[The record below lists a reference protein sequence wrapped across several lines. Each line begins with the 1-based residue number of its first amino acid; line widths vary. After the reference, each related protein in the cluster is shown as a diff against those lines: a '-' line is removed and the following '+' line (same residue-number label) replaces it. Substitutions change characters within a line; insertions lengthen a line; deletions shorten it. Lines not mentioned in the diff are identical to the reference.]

1 MKKRLVLLGSLLM
14 ISMANA
20 AEPVATPGF
29 FTVVFSSIQLVF
41 SELTPKELTITSKG
55 HGNSQ
60 EEAVQAALFD
70 SVQRGIGVLMITE
83 QTAQNDKLIRNIAAS
98 YSSGVVNT
106 YKVDTCEKDKFFTC
120 TVTAKISPWNL
131 MRKLQGDSQTIQV
144 RGNDLFMQ
152 HQTAKAVL
160 IQREKITRYYLSQ
173 IRESGLDVRITE
185 VKVLP
190 SISDKAK
197 LSVTYEVRW
206 NREFKDEL
214 IKFLKKLERD
224 TQGPENEQVY
234 IQWDS
239 SSGRVWINTHNA
251 QTRNMMRQY
260 LYMPTF
266 VKIKEL
272 DVCHNIREDDVFTID
287 WTTKVKREIT
297 LDVPAQKLQGLQSL
311 SASIGCAS

>member
-1 MKKRLVLLGSLLM
+1 M
-14 ISMANA
+14 ISVANA
-20 AEPVATPGF
+20 SEPVATPGF
-29 FTVVFSSIQLVF
+29 FTVVFSSIQLVI

-55 HGNSQ
+55 RGNTQ
-60 EEAVQAALFD
+60 EEAVQAALTD
-70 SVQRGIGVLMITE
+70 SVQRGIGILMITE
-83 QTAQNDKLIRNIAAS
+83 QTVQNDKLIRNIAAS

-106 YKVDTCEKDKFFTC
+106 YKVDTCEKDTFFTC
-120 TVTAKISPWNL
+120 TVTAKVSPWNL

-160 IQREKITRYYLSQ
+160 IQREKMTRYYLNQ
-173 IRESGLDVRITE
+173 IRESGLDVRIVE

-190 SISDKAK
+190 NTSDMAK
-197 LSVTYEVRW
+197 LSVTYEVKW
-206 NREFKDEL
+206 NREFKEEL
-214 IKFLKKLERD
+214 IRFLKKLERD

-272 DVCHNIREDDVFTID
+272 NVCHNIREDDVFNIG
-287 WTTKVKREIT
+287 WTKKVRNSIT
-297 LDVPAQKLQGLQSL
+297 VDVPAQKLQNLQSL
-311 SASIGCAS
+311 SASLGCAS

>member
-1 MKKRLVLLGSLLM
+1 M
-14 ISMANA
+14 ISVANA
-20 AEPVATPGF
+20 SEPVATPGF
-29 FTVVFSSIQLVF
+29 FTVVFSSIQLVI

-55 HGNSQ
+55 RGNTQ
-60 EEAVQAALFD
+60 EEAVQAALTD
-70 SVQRGIGVLMITE
+70 SVQRGIGILMITE
-83 QTAQNDKLIRNIAAS
+83 QTVQNDKLIRNIAAS

-106 YKVDTCEKDKFFTC
+106 YKVDTCEKDTFFTC
-120 TVTAKISPWNL
+120 TVTAKVSPWNL

-160 IQREKITRYYLSQ
+160 IQREKMTRYYLNQ
-173 IRESGLDVRITE
+173 IRESGLDVRIVE

-190 SISDKAK
+190 NTSDMAK
-197 LSVTYEVRW
+197 LSVTYEVKW
-206 NREFKDEL
+206 NREFKEEL
-214 IKFLKKLERD
+214 IRFLKKLERD

-272 DVCHNIREDDVFTID
+272 DVCHNIREDDVFNIG
-287 WTTKVKREIT
+287 WTKKVRNSIT
-297 LDVPAQKLQGLQSL
+297 VDVPAQKLQNLQSL
-311 SASIGCAS
+311 SASLGCAS

>member
-1 MKKRLVLLGSLLM
+1 M
-14 ISMANA
+14 ISVANA
-20 AEPVATPGF
+20 SEPVATPGF
-29 FTVVFSSIQLVF
+29 FTVVFSSIQLVI

-55 HGNSQ
+55 RGNTQ
-60 EEAVQAALFD
+60 EEAVQAALTD
-70 SVQRGIGVLMITE
+70 SVQRGIGILMITE
-83 QTAQNDKLIRNIAAS
+83 QTVQNDKLIRNIAAS

-106 YKVDTCEKDKFFTC
+106 YKVDTCEKDTFFTC
-120 TVTAKISPWNL
+120 TVTAKVSPWNL

-160 IQREKITRYYLSQ
+160 IQREKMTRYYLNQ
-173 IRESGLDVRITE
+173 IRESGLDVRIVE

-190 SISDKAK
+190 NTSDMAK
-197 LSVTYEVRW
+197 LSVTYEVKW
-206 NREFKDEL
+206 NREFKEEL
-214 IKFLKKLERD
+214 IRFLKKLERD

-239 SSGRVWINTHNA
+239 SSGRVWINTHSA

-272 DVCHNIREDDVFTID
+272 DVCHNIREDDVFNIG
-287 WTTKVKREIT
+287 WTKKVRNSIT
-297 LDVPAQKLQGLQSL
+297 VDVPAQKLQNLQSL
-311 SASIGCAS
+311 SASLGCAS

>member
-1 MKKRLVLLGSLLM
+1 M
-14 ISMANA
+14 ISVANA
-20 AEPVATPGF
+20 SEPVATPGF
-29 FTVVFSSIQLVF
+29 FTVVFSSIQLVI

-55 HGNSQ
+55 RGNTQ
-60 EEAVQAALFD
+60 EEAVQAALTD
-70 SVQRGIGVLMITE
+70 SVQRGIGILMITE
-83 QTAQNDKLIRNIAAS
+83 QTVQNDKLIRNIAAS

-106 YKVDTCEKDKFFTC
+106 YKVDTCEKDTFFTC
-120 TVTAKISPWNL
+120 TVTAKVSPWNL

-144 RGNDLFMQ
+144 RGSDLFMQ

-160 IQREKITRYYLSQ
+160 IQREKMTRYYLNQ
-173 IRESGLDVRITE
+173 IRESGLDVRIVE

-190 SISDKAK
+190 NTSDMAK
-197 LSVTYEVRW
+197 LSVTYEVKW
-206 NREFKDEL
+206 NREFKEEL
-214 IKFLKKLERD
+214 IRFLKKLERD

-272 DVCHNIREDDVFTID
+272 DVCHNIREDDVFNIG
-287 WTTKVKREIT
+287 WTKKVRNSIT
-297 LDVPAQKLQGLQSL
+297 VDVPAQKLQSLQSL
-311 SASIGCAS
+311 SASLGCAS

>member
-1 MKKRLVLLGSLLM
+1 M
-14 ISMANA
+14 ISVANA
-20 AEPVATPGF
+20 SEPVATPGF
-29 FTVVFSSIQLVF
+29 FTVVFSSIQLVI

-55 HGNSQ
+55 RGNTQ
-60 EEAVQAALFD
+60 EEAVQAALTD
-70 SVQRGIGVLMITE
+70 SVQRGIGILMITE
-83 QTAQNDKLIRNIAAS
+83 QTVQNDKLIRNIAAS

-106 YKVDTCEKDKFFTC
+106 YKVDTCEKDTFFTC
-120 TVTAKISPWNL
+120 TVTAKVSPWNL

-144 RGNDLFMQ
+144 RGSDLFMQ

-160 IQREKITRYYLSQ
+160 IQREKMTRYYLNQ
-173 IRESGLDVRITE
+173 IRESGLDVRIVE

-190 SISDKAK
+190 NTSDMAK
-197 LSVTYEVRW
+197 LSVTYEVKW
-206 NREFKDEL
+206 NREFKEEL
-214 IKFLKKLERD
+214 IRFLKKLERD

-272 DVCHNIREDDVFTID
+272 DVCHNIREDDVFNIG
-287 WTTKVKREIT
+287 WTKKVRNSIT
-297 LDVPAQKLQGLQSL
+297 VDVPAQKLQNLQSL
-311 SASIGCAS
+311 SASLGCAS